1 MFITTKVQRED
12 REMSFY
18 GIIIGVLSFLII
30 GIFHPIV
37 IKCEYHFGK
46 KIWPV
51 FLISGIIFIVASIY
65 LNNEILSAFLG
76 VLGFSSLWSIHEL
89 IKQEERVKK
98 GWFPMKDNRKIITKK
113 AAS

>member
-18 GIIIGVLSFLII
+18 GIIIGVLSFSII

-37 IKCEYHFGK
+37 IKGEYHFGK

-51 FLISGIIFIVASIY
+51 FLILGIAFIVASVY
-65 LNNEILSAFLG
+65 SNNEILSAFLG